1 MSAQHQ
7 SPVKSVPSK
16 GCCRPSDSSLVA
28 CTAISAEVLLLFRD
42 PGPPVS
48 RPLHFVRQCVFS
60 EAPATGTTRFRLCR
74 LLLCDALRFFRRST
88 DKSTFCLD
96 MCKELNPRV
105 CCRLPALDCCRSALL
120 PTPERSSLHHGPL
133 DAALDSSVS
142 YNMCYDRCVTRL
154 DTCCCCSLPVMTRK
168 RLCLQELQRHL

>member
-1 MSAQHQ
+1 MSYLRKIAQKWCGLTLNLDFALDFPSSCSQGQLLSATDSGTSAHRLSSSVLAPFIAVRHLLASSSVSAQHQ

-28 CTAISAEVLLLFRD
+28 CTAISAEVLLLLRD

-74 LLLCDALRFFRRST
+74 LLLCDALRFSG
-88 DKSTFCLD
+88 
-96 MCKELNPRV
+96 
-105 CCRLPALDCCRSALL
+105 
-120 PTPERSSLHHGPL
+120 GPL
-133 DAALDSSVS
+133 I
-142 YNMCYDRCVTRL
+142 
-154 DTCCCCSLPVMTRK
+154 SLPFA
-168 RLCLQELQRHL
+168 